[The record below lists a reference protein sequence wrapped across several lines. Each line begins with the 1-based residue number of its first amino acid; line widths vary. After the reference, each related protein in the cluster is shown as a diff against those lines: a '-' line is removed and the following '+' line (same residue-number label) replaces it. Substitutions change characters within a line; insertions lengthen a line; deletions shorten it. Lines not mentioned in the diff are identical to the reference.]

1 IFFKFTRLFPQTK
14 THINPKQN
22 PRSPVFSNN
31 PDTLKPVL
39 VFYSLGMI
47 GVLISGTKLFNYN
60 RIIYYVIFLSLIIVQ
75 SIILLDGYLFNLTYL
90 QNTKEYAILGG
101 AVTSYLFV
109 IILLFKPN
117 IFRSDL
123 T

>member
-1 IFFKFTRLFPQTK
+1 MKNRDFFIIFLGLLF
-14 THINPKQN
+14 
-22 PRSPVFSNN
+22 VGFSNYSSSGN
-31 PDTLKPVL
+31 PGLL
-39 VFYSLGMI
+39 VYSLTII
-47 GVLISGTKLFNYN
+47 GVLISVTKLFNYN

-75 SIILLDGYLFNLTYL
+75 SIILLDGYLYNLTYL

-101 AVTSYLFV
+101 AVMSYLFV